1 MHSDRTT
8 LKRKKKKERK
18 EKCAMWEHVVDAIS
32 RGSDIRCCA
41 SEVQKHRGEIDEHP
55 ETLKTCRRSAI
66 GTALLLAIDRRWWT
80 GIEVP
85 SRCARSSSFFY
96 LSADDVEERWRRWR
110 RRGGG
115 RSKGEGEE
123 VAEKSLNHAPS
134 EYGRNYCRRLMSRC
148 SRDASSLYEESSSS
162 SLSSPP
168 FIFHRSHREK
178 TTNSFHETGNSQVS
192 ILLFSCC

>member
-1 MHSDRTT
+1 M
-8 LKRKKKKERK
+8 
-18 EKCAMWEHVVDAIS
+18 
-32 RGSDIRCCA
+32 
-41 SEVQKHRGEIDEHP
+41 QKHHKGIDEHP

-66 GTALLLAIDRRWWT
+66 GTRDRAIIGNRSALMDRYR
-80 GIEVP
+80 GSFPLRSLFFLFYP
-85 SRCARSSSFFY
+85 SLQMTWKNA
-96 LSADDVEERWRRWR
+96 EEDEEEEKKDGSGERE
-110 RRGGG
+110 G
-115 RSKGEGEE
+115 GEGEE

-168 FIFHRSHREK
+168 SIFHRSHREK
-178 TTNSFHETGNSQVS
+178 TTNSFRETGNSQVS